1 MYYHNSMS
9 LEQVSSLVTEY
20 LYSIYSVATFDLIL
34 YNLKLNN
41 ESLKQSTRK
50 SASPMYLG
58 LVALGTVWYLG
69 LAALVTF

>member
-1 MYYHNSMS
+1 MS

-41 ESLKQSTRK
+41 ESLKQR
-50 SASPMYLG
+50 Y
-58 LVALGTVWYLG
+58 VAV
-69 LAALVTF
+69 